1 MFDAGYLGEPMRK
14 TLSKVYDVLAA
25 VKTLRPAQEISVAR
39 NGMPLLPNRNPS
51 KPVTPELVNQL
62 LDELP

>member
-1 MFDAGYLGEPMRK
+1 MRK